1 MYKHRDIV
9 DQALRYLDT
18 DYIMIFV
25 GARQSGKTTILRHL
39 YTNLLRENK
48 VAFFINLEDIDY
60 LTVLNESPKNL
71 FSIIG
76 KEFNQKITVF
86 IDEIQYL
93 NNPTNFLKFFYD
105 EYKNKIKLIVSGSS
119 AFYIDIKFKDS
130 LAGRKRIFHVYPLS
144 FSELLV
150 FKDRHNLWD
159 KFKKKVK
166 LGNFSLVD
174 FNVIEQRELLIYFD
188 EYLRFGGYPRV
199 VLENDTE
206 EKIEILKD
214 LSDSFIKK
222 DIIEAK
228 INYPEKF
235 FQLLRLLSSQIGNQL
250 NKYELANTL
259 GLSTSAIDNYLYL
272 MLKSYHIALISPFHA
287 NLRKELTKQ
296 KKIYYYDI
304 GLRNLFCRN
313 FDIVDLRMDKGQL
326 FENFVFRG
334 LLEFVPL
341 ENIKFWRTQNRNEVD
356 FIVDEKY
363 AFEVKYNIS
372 TVLLSKY
379 KLFLNSYNHIRF
391 NFIYHSGEK
400 KISNPKIKFFR
411 F

>member
-379 KLFLNSYNHIRF
+379 KLFLNSYIF
-391 NFIYHSGEK
+391 
-400 KISNPKIKFFR
+400 
-411 F
+411 

>member
-86 IDEIQYL
+86 IDETQYL

-159 KFKKKVK
+159 KFKKKLK
-166 LGNFSLVD
+166 LENFSLVD

-372 TVLLSKY
+372 TVSLSKY
-379 KLFLNSYNHIRF
+379 KLFLNCYNHMRF